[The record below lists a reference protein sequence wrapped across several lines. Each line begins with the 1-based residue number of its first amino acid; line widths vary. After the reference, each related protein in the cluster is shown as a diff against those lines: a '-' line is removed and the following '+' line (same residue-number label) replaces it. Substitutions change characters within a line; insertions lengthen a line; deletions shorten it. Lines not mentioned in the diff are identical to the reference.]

1 MLAPAQMLTDLSI
14 DGFLAFGAAYPLCLW
29 ANPRARVDGGFYRF
43 NLGVA
48 CFVLSLGVL
57 ALLLAPPAAAAAQV
71 PRVATIGGVV
81 WLAMLLA
88 VTWAGW
94 RRERPSLLLV
104 SAPSALGVAVVAAL
118 VAGRTAALGGGAAV
132 MATATTLAGA
142 AALGMALYT
151 MILGHWYL
159 NVERLPI
166 AHLSAAV
173 WAYAVILALR
183 VVWNVVAVSALA
195 VDYQGLPLPVW
206 RFIATLDGFL
216 LAVGIFFG
224 TLLPLALVVM
234 VQRTLAAKST
244 QSATGLLYVVV
255 VAAIIGDF
263 SYRFYQLRYEVF
275 L

>member
-1 MLAPAQMLTDLSI
+1 MLTELSI
-14 DGFLAFGAAYPLCLW
+14 DGFLAFGAAYPLCFW

-57 ALLLAPPAAAAAQV
+57 ALLLAPPV
-71 PRVATIGGVV
+71 TATSRALSLATVGSAL
-81 WLAMLLA
+81 WLVLLLC

-94 RRERPSLLLV
+94 RRERPSLVLV
-104 SAPSALGVAVVAAL
+104 SVPSVLGVAVVVAIVVDRTTSLAAG
-118 VAGRTAALGGGAAV
+118 ATAMAA
-132 MATATTLAGA
+132 ATTLMGAGA
-142 AALGMALYT
+142 LGLALYT

-173 WAYAVILALR
+173 WSYAALLGLR
-183 VVWNVVAVSALA
+183 MVWNVVAVTALT
-195 VDYQGLPLPVW
+195 VDYQGLPLPIW
-206 RFIATLDGFL
+206 RFIGTLDGFL

-224 TLLPLALVVM
+224 TVLPLALTVM
-234 VQRTLAAKST
+234 VQRTLSVKST

-263 SYRFYQLRYEVF
+263 VYRFYQLRYEVF
-275 L
+275 F

>member
-1 MLAPAQMLTDLSI
+1 MLTDLSI
-14 DGFLAFGAAYPLCLW
+14 DGFLAFGAAYPLCFW

-57 ALLLAPPAAAAAQV
+57 ALLLAPPVTAATRA
-71 PRVATIGGVV
+71 PTTATVGGVA
-81 WLAMLLA
+81 WLVLLLA
-88 VTWAGW
+88 VTWAVW
-94 RRERPSLLLV
+94 RRGRPSLLLV
-104 SAPSALGVAVVAAL
+104 SLPSGLGIAVVAAL
-118 VAGRTAALGGGAAV
+118 VAARTATLADAAATAMATVTTLVGAGALG
-132 MATATTLAGA
+132 L
-142 AALGMALYT
+142 ALYT

-173 WAYAVILALR
+173 WSYAALLALR
-183 VVWNVVAVSALA
+183 LVWNVVAVSALSI
-195 VDYQGLPLPVW
+195 DYQGLPLPVW

-224 TLLPLALVVM
+224 TVLPLVVALL

-244 QSATGLLYVVV
+244 QAATGLLYVVV

-263 SYRFYQLRYEVF
+263 TYRFFQLRYEAF